1 MAHRVLELRNL
12 HVTFGKSITA
22 VRGLDLDVES
32 GEFHAL
38 VGESGCGKS
47 ATAKAIVRLL
57 PPAATISWDRFT
69 LDGTDYTTASPR
81 AFRSL
86 RGTRVA
92 MVFQEP
98 GRHLNPAMTIGQL
111 IGEALR
117 VHKRA
122 TGSGAPARGRELM
135 DLVDLAPDVLSAYP
149 HELSGGMKQRALIA
163 LAISCD
169 PVLLLADEPTTAL
182 DVTVQAQII
191 SLLDR
196 LRTELGMGILFISHD
211 LGLVQRSA
219 DRVSVMYG
227 GRIVDAAPS
236 AELFSWPLHPYTA
249 LLLESIPSVDRR
261 GERLR
266 AIPGR
271 VPAASAVPG
280 GCSFHPRCP
289 IAVDRCV
296 REVPLLVEYR
306 PRHRSACHRVRERL
320 LEPGADA

>member
-1 MAHRVLELRNL
+1 MLELRNL

-122 TGSGAPARGRELM
+122 TGSGAPARSRELM